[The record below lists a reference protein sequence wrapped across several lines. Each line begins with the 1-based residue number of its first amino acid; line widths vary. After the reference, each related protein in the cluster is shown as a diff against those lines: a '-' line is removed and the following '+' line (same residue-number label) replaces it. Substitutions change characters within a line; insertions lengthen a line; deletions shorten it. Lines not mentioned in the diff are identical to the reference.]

1 MTDSGIALDLRVRAH
16 TDQFRNVHEA
26 VFKDRF
32 GDHAGP
38 FRHQVKQR
46 ELGLH
51 IGREARVRS
60 GTHVDRF
67 RTVAVHIEANPVFAR
82 FDVSPGVTQ
91 FRQNGI
97 QSIRLRVTAEDLAA
111 GNRRGH
117 QEGAGFDTV
126 RQYTVYAATQT
137 LHAFDGNAIG
147 ALAFDFRAQRVKEVG
162 GIDNFRLARGVF
174 DNRRPLREGRCAH
187 DSYGSADAHLI
198 HHDMRAFQATVDRGF
213 DITFFQFDL
222 GAQLFQTANVQ
233 VDRTRADGAAA
244 WQRNLSLTKTRYQ
257 RAQRPDGGTHG
268 FHQVVRSTE
277 YINRTGVNPYRTI
290 ALNLR
295 AQLAQ
300 QLHGGID
307 IFQLRYVLDLYRLF
321 GKQRGKEDWQGGVLC
336 TRNGDFALK
345 ASRPLNTEFIH

>member
-51 IGREARVRS
+51 IGREARVRR

-67 RTVAVHIEANPVFAR
+67 RTVAVHIEADPVFAR
-82 FDVSPGVTQ
+82 FDVSPGVAQ
-91 FRQNGI
+91 LRQYGI
-97 QSIRLRVTAEDLAA
+97 QGIRLRVTAEDLAA

-117 QEGAGFDTV
+117 QESPGFNTV
-126 RQYTVYAATQT
+126 RQHTVDAAAQA
-137 LHAFDGNAIG
+137 LHAFDGNAI
-147 ALAFDFRAQRVKEVG
+147 ATLACDFCAQRVQEVG
-162 GIDNFRLARGVF
+162 GIDNLRLASGVF
-174 DNRRPLREGRCAH
+174 NNRRSLRKRRCAH
-187 DSYGSADAHLI
+187 DGYGGADAHLI
-198 HHDMRAFQATVDRGF
+198 HHNMRAFQATADRGF

-222 GAQLFQTANVQ
+222 GAQLLQTANMQ
-233 VDRTRADGAAA
+233 IDRTRADSAAA
-244 WQRNLSLTKTRYQ
+244 RQRNLPLTETCHQ
-257 RAQRPDGGTHG
+257 RAQRPDRGAHG
-268 FHQVVRSTE
+268 FHQIVRSTE
-277 YINRTGVNPYRTI
+277 YIDRAGVNPYRTI
-290 ALNLR
+290 ALDLR

-307 IFQLRYVLDLYRLF
+307 VFQLRYVLDLYRLF

>member
-1 MTDSGIALDLRVRAH
+1 
-16 TDQFRNVHEA
+16 
-26 VFKDRF
+26 
-32 GDHAGP
+32 
-38 FRHQVKQR
+38 
-46 ELGLH
+46 
-51 IGREARVRS
+51 
-60 GTHVDRF
+60 
-67 RTVAVHIEANPVFAR
+67 
-82 FDVSPGVTQ
+82 
-91 FRQNGI
+91 
-97 QSIRLRVTAEDLAA
+97 
-111 GNRRGH
+111 
-117 QEGAGFDTV
+117 
-126 RQYTVYAATQT
+126 
-137 LHAFDGNAIG
+137 
-147 ALAFDFRAQRVKEVG
+147 
-162 GIDNFRLARGVF
+162 
-174 DNRRPLREGRCAH
+174 
-187 DSYGSADAHLI
+187 
-198 HHDMRAFQATVDRGF
+198 MRAFQATVDRGF

-244 WQRNLSLTKTRYQ
+244 WQRNLSLTKTRHQ

-277 YINRTGVNPYRTI
+277 YINRAGVNPYRTI